1 MFTKIKLTNFRSF
14 DNLEFDLTAKNGNPK
29 HLAVV
34 FGENGAGKSN
44 LMSSF
49 VFLQEIFA
57 TMDVRDFYEE
67 LLSKEAIYIDE
78 KLEKR
83 RKDLI
88 KDGLRD
94 IQAIINDYRMVGC
107 EEPINLEFHFQIN
120 GNLGKYII
128 SLDDS
133 EIIYEKLEYL
143 LNKRRGV
150 YFECSRSEIILNNN
164 LVKEKD
170 LLNDIKASA
179 KRFWGK
185 HSIIAIILHEVTDKS
200 KSYVFDNISD
210 NFKCVLDLLTTVS
223 CCLKTGS
230 RRWNSLYS
238 PIDVF
243 ESPSKGILKCEKEY
257 ELDLAESVLSDFFT
271 SINSNI
277 NKVYYEREYNDKLIK
292 YTLYF
297 EKFISGQY
305 RQIPFSKESTGNY
318 QLLRIFSYIISSS
331 LGGVVAIDEADSGI
345 HDYLFQKILHK
356 IVPHI
361 NGQLIMTTHN
371 TMLMESDFSKNS
383 TYILKEEF
391 EKMVIKAISEH
402 DKRIYTKNNIRN
414 KYLNGEYGGLPK
426 TSDINFKE
434 LIESIYNAIKPLE
447 EI

>member
-1 MFTKIKLTNFRSF
+1 M
-14 DNLEFDLTAKNGNPK
+14 
-29 HLAVV
+29 
-34 FGENGAGKSN
+34 
-44 LMSSF
+44 
-49 VFLQEIFA
+49 
-57 TMDVRDFYEE
+57 
-67 LLSKEAIYIDE
+67 
-78 KLEKR
+78 
-83 RKDLI
+83 
-88 KDGLRD
+88 
-94 IQAIINDYRMVGC
+94 
-107 EEPINLEFHFQIN
+107 
-120 GNLGKYII
+120 
-128 SLDDS
+128 
-133 EIIYEKLEYL
+133 
-143 LNKRRGV
+143 
-150 YFECSRSEIILNNN
+150 
-164 LVKEKD
+164 
-170 LLNDIKASA
+170 LNDIKASA

-223 CCLKTGS
+223 CCLKTGN
-230 RRWNSLYS
+230 RRWNSLCS

-243 ESPSKGILKCEKEY
+243 ESPSKGILKYEKEY

-277 NKVYYEREYNDKLIK
+277 NKVYYEREYNDKVIK

-305 RQIPFSKESTGNY
+305 RQIPFSRESTGNY

-402 DKRIYTKNNIRN
+402 DKRTYTKNNIRN